1 MTTPPFSHRKN
12 DKDLQKKVS
21 LNNIRRKV
29 LSLLILFY
37 VTILFFAGL
46 MTRQFEKEVYQ
57 NNISSLQNV
66 LRSTHNLIYEVWLK
80 RQFAHGRLWST
91 NLPFHRHLEGLLDV
105 KDDTAQLRSSAAR
118 KRMDAYFNS
127 RLRAYDFLGA
137 TVILPDG
144 TIIYSSYPERIGTR
158 TPFLY
163 YSDRIKTIFSGKEM
177 FLPPLKLRISDIPDK
192 FRDSTMSFPVMAIGV
207 PVKDSTGRVIAAL
220 LLNKDPFGEF
230 SVIANAGRFNKTV
243 ETYFINRNGFIVVK
257 SDYRDQKVLLD
268 SVNQI
273 RHLINIRVS
282 VPKKNANSVSVSHGT
297 KEEMPL
303 TLAAS
308 SVLAG
313 KSGYSRKPYRD
324 FRGTKVLG
332 VWLWDDNLGIG
343 MISEIDKKVAL
354 HPVLVT
360 LRITLIFLGI
370 TFFITF
376 LVFILTWKSFQRASR
391 QVQESLRRFK
401 TIFQSSRDALII
413 FDRTQVYDC
422 NQAAVDLLGFKNK
435 EEILRLRSKMYFTET
450 IHTDNPREHIVR
462 LMKAIKQKGAYRFE
476 SEFRLP
482 NHKRL
487 IADINITSLDYENK
501 KVLMAA
507 IRDVTSQKKVQQAIE
522 EERQRLKKYLNT
534 SMVVFAFVT
543 KNREVVY
550 ANRRARE
557 IFGVEE
563 GILKK
568 RILVD
573 QQMRKELEK
582 KLFEKQEEVVNLQIQ
597 AFDKND
603 RVVDMLAS
611 FFPAEHEGEKSYF
624 TWIVD
629 ISDIKQ
635 IEREL
640 EEARDMAEA
649 ATRAKSDFLA
659 RMSHEIR
666 TPMNAIIGLTHLTLL
681 TPLEPRQKVN
691 LQKVHSAAKTLL
703 GILNDI
709 LDFSKIEAGK
719 LELEITVFDL
729 EKILLDLANIIVY
742 NASQKGLELIL
753 SIAPD
758 VPHFL
763 KGDPLRLN
771 QILINLANNAVKFT
785 EQGEIIIRAEK
796 REIRDN
802 RIEILFSIRDTGIGL
817 TPEEK
822 EKLFQS
828 FSQADVSTTR
838 KYGGSGLGLAIT
850 RNLVE
855 MMGGSIWVES
865 EKGKGSTFFFTAWF
879 EIEKD
884 QKYLKTITSAD
895 LKDVRVLLVDDNETS
910 LKLLGEALASFNL
923 QVTPVLSGEEALT
936 RLRKKGKTPYRI
948 AIIDWYMPGM
958 DGISLIRKIQSD
970 PLIDP
975 KPAVIMM
982 STYDTDENMR
992 ETVRKDLTLVV
1003 REFLTKPISYSTL
1016 FNAIMKVLD
1025 KNLRTGSS
1033 PAAEK
1038 TLPEKTLRQLKGHL
1052 VLLVED
1058 NDVNQDV
1065 AMGMLE
1071 AVGMT
1076 ADIAEN
1082 GKIAVEMVKNSGIPS
1097 RYTLVLM
1104 DLQMPVMDGYRATR
1118 EIRKMKAYR
1127 GLPILAMTSDAITG
1141 IKERCLEAGM
1151 NDFLTKPIDPDEFY
1165 LTLSKYISEEGSHT
1179 PVAKEPAPAGD
1190 TGIEEKTLAMIP
1202 GLKMEEAL
1210 KRINHNIPLF
1220 LRLLQKFAV
1229 NYRNFAANLK
1239 KKLEA
1244 GELEEAER
1252 MVHTLKG
1259 VSGNIGAADIHRY
1272 AVLLD
1277 KKLKKN
1283 EKIDTAIVSE
1293 ELNRLLNPLIGAIE
1307 DLAPSTDRK
1316 KKKKNAG
1323 GATDV
1328 SHLRLVLE
1336 ELRTHLEEGDFLAV
1350 DRSEALEEFSGEK
1363 EWEDLLTGIRR
1374 DIMQYDFDAAME
1386 KTDILLEMINSL

>member
-1 MTTPPFSHRKN
+1 MSTSPSNIRKK
-12 DKDLQKKVS
+12 DKDFHGKGS
-21 LNNIRRKV
+21 LNNIRKKV
-29 LSLLILFY
+29 LSLLILFF
-37 VTILFFAGL
+37 VTILFFTGL

-57 NNISSLQNV
+57 NTISSLQNV
-66 LRSTHNLIYEVWLK
+66 LKSTHNLIYEIWLK
-80 RQFAHGRLWST
+80 RQVAHGRLWST
-91 NLPFHRHLEGLLDV
+91 NLPFHRYLEELLAI

-118 KRMDAYFNS
+118 KRMDAYFN
-127 RLRAYDFLGA
+127 RRIKAYDFLGA

-163 YSDRIKTIFSGKEM
+163 FSDRIQTIFSGKEM
-177 FLPPLKLRISDIPDK
+177 FLPPMKLRISDIPDR
-192 FRDSTMSFPVMAIGV
+192 FRDRSMSFPVMAIGV
-207 PVKDSTGRVIAAL
+207 PVKDSTGKVIAAL

-230 SVIANAGRFNKTV
+230 SVIANAGRFNNTV
-243 ETYFINRNGFIVVK
+243 ETYFINKNGFIIVK

-282 VPKKNANSVSVSHGT
+282 VPKKKTNFASVKHGT
-297 KEEMPL
+297 EGEMPL

-332 VWLWDDNLGIG
+332 VWLWDENLGIG

-354 HPVLVT
+354 HPVWVT

-376 LVFILTWKSFQRASR
+376 LIFFITWKSFQRASR
-391 QVQESLRRFK
+391 QVRDSLTQFK

-413 FDRTQVYDC
+413 FDRTHVYDC
-422 NQAAVDLLGFKNK
+422 NQAAVDLLGFHDK
-435 EEILRLRSKMYFTET
+435 EEILRLRSDMFFTET
-450 IHTDNPREHIVR
+450 ILVNNPREHMAKV
-462 LMKAIKQKGAYRFE
+462 MKAIKLKGAYRFE

-482 NHKRL
+482 NQKVL
-487 IADINITSLDYENK
+487 VADINITSLDYENK

-563 GILKK
+563 GILEK

-573 QQMRKELEK
+573 QQMRKELEQ

-611 FFPAEHEGEKSYF
+611 FFPTEHEGEKSYF

-649 ATRAKSDFLA
+649 ATRAKSNFLA

-681 TPLEPRQKVN
+681 TPLKPRQKVN

-729 EKILLDLANIIVY
+729 EKILLELSNIIVY

-758 VPHFL
+758 VPHLL

-785 EQGEIIIRAEK
+785 EKGEIVIRAEK
-796 REIRDN
+796 REIHNN
-802 RIEILFSIRDTGIGL
+802 RIEILFSVRDTGIGL
-817 TPEEK
+817 TAEEK
-822 EKLFQS
+822 KKLFHS

-850 RNLVE
+850 KNLVE

-865 EKGKGSTFFFTAWF
+865 KKGKGSTFFFTAWF
-879 EIEKD
+879 EIEKE
-884 QKYLKTITSAD
+884 QRYLKTITSTD
-895 LKDVRVLLVDDNETS
+895 LKDVRVLLVDDNETT
-910 LKLLGEALASFNL
+910 LRLLGEALASFNL
-923 QVTPVLSGEEALT
+923 QVTPVPSGEEALT
-936 RLRKKGKTPYRI
+936 SLRKNRGTPFRI
-948 AIIDWYMPGM
+948 AIVDWHMPGM
-958 DGISLIRKIQSD
+958 DGITLIRKIQSD
-970 PLIDP
+970 PLINP

-982 STYDTDENMR
+982 STHNTGENIP
-992 ETVRKDLTLVV
+992 ETLRKEPTPAV
-1003 REFLTKPISYSTL
+1003 REFLTKPVSYSSL

-1025 KNLRTGSS
+1025 KKPRTGY
-1033 PAAEK
+1033 AQAGEK
-1038 TLPEKTLRQLKGHL
+1038 SLPEETLRRLKGHL

-1082 GKIAVEMVKNSGIPS
+1082 GRIAVEMVKNSGVPS

-1104 DLQMPVMDGYRATR
+1104 DLQMPVMDGYHATH
-1118 EIRKMKAYR
+1118 EIRKIKEYR
-1127 GLPILAMTSDAITG
+1127 KLPIVAMTSDAITG
-1141 IKERCLEAGM
+1141 IKERCLQAGM
-1151 NDFLTKPIDPDEFY
+1151 NDFLTKPIDPHEFY
-1165 LTLSKYISEEGSHT
+1165 LTLSRYIPEEGSHS
-1179 PVAKEPAPAGD
+1179 PVTEESSRAVD
-1190 TGIEEKTLAMIP
+1190 SGIEEKTLTMIP
-1202 GLKMEEAL
+1202 GLKVEEAL
-1210 KRINHNIPLF
+1210 KRINHNIPLY
-1220 LRLLQKFAV
+1220 LKLLQKFAV
-1229 NYRNFAANLK
+1229 NYRNFAAELK

-1244 GELEEAER
+1244 GAWEEAEK

-1259 VSGNIGAADIHRY
+1259 VSGNIGASDIHRY
-1272 AVLLD
+1272 IVLLD
-1277 KKLKKN
+1277 KKLRN
-1283 EKIDTAIVSE
+1283 HENIDTSIVSE
-1293 ELNRLLNPLIGAIE
+1293 ELNKLFNPLIDAIGN
-1307 DLAPSTDRK
+1307 LTPSTGQ
-1316 KKKKNAG
+1316 KKKNDDIA
-1323 GATDV
+1323 V
-1328 SHLRLVLE
+1328 NLSHLRDVLE
-1336 ELRTHLEEGDFLAV
+1336 ELMGYLEEGDFVAV
-1350 DRSEALEEFSGEK
+1350 DKSKVLENFSVKK
-1363 EWEDLLTGIRR
+1363 EWKDLLNEIRR
-1374 DIMQYDFDAAME
+1374 DIVQYDFDAAMRN
-1386 KTDILLEMINSL
+1386 TDILLEMINSQ